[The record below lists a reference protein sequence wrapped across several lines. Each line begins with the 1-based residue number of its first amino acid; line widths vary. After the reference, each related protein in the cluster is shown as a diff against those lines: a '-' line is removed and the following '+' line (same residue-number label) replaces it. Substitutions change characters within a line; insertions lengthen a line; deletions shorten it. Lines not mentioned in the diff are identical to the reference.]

1 MVTTRMAAP
10 QPSAFR
16 QADHLMVSEMKKDL
30 RNTSEN
36 SVKLS
41 CLNIW
46 KLYGPHPDRLTEKD
60 QLLAASRDPHTFTA
74 LRDVSLNVRRGE
86 IFVVMGLSGS
96 GKSTLLRC
104 LTRLVEPTFG
114 EVLLDGVNVMSLSSK
129 DLMEIRRHKMAMVFQ
144 NFALLPHLTVA
155 ENIGLPLRIRGESG
169 GKIEST
175 VSELTALVGLS
186 GMSKR
191 LPHQLSG
198 GQQQRVGLARALAG
212 DPEFLLLDE
221 PFSALD
227 PLIRREL
234 QDELIRLQSRLH
246 KTMIFVT
253 HDFNEAV
260 RIGDRIVIMKDGKV
274 VQSGTPEEIVAEPAD
289 DYVGSFVAGVDRTRV
304 ITCRRIAA
312 PAKSGSYAFTVDA
325 DSKVADVADAIA
337 TANGTVG
344 VLDKGALKGEID
356 AGAVLRMVSAVRHAE
371 LNI

>member
-1 MVTTRMAAP
+1 
-10 QPSAFR
+10 
-16 QADHLMVSEMKKDL
+16 MVSDMKKDI

-46 KLYGPHPDRLTEKD
+46 KLYGPHPERLADEQ
-60 QLLAASRDPHTFTA
+60 QLRAAASDRHTFTA

-104 LTRLVEPTFG
+104 LTRLIEPSFG
-114 EVLLDGVNVMSLSSK
+114 EILLDGVNMMSLSAK

-155 ENIGLPLRIRGESG
+155 ENIGLPLRIRGEAS
-169 GKIEST
+169 SNADRV

-212 DPEFLLLDE
+212 NPEFLLLDE

-234 QDELIRLQSRLH
+234 QDEFIRLQSRLH

-289 DYVGSFVAGVDRTRV
+289 DYVGSFVAGVDHTRV
-304 ITCRRIAA
+304 ITCGRIAA
-312 PAKSGSYAFTVDA
+312 PAKSASYSVTVDER
-325 DSKVADVADAIA
+325 SKVADVADAIA
-337 TANGTVG
+337 AANRAVG
-344 VLDKGALKGEID
+344 VVDDKGELKGEID
-356 AGAVLRMVSAVRHAE
+356 ASAVLRMVSAVRHPRPNA
-371 LNI
+371 

>member
-1 MVTTRMAAP
+1 
-10 QPSAFR
+10 
-16 QADHLMVSEMKKDL
+16 MVSDMKKDT
-30 RNTSEN
+30 RNTSES

-46 KLYGPHPDRLTEKD
+46 KLYGPHADRLRDEE
-60 QLLAASRDPHTFTA
+60 QLRAAANDPRTFAA

-104 LTRLVEPTFG
+104 LTRLIEPSFG
-114 EVLLDGVNVMSLSSK
+114 EILLDGVNVMSLPAK

-144 NFALLPHLTVA
+144 HFALLPHLTVA
-155 ENIGLPLRIRGESG
+155 ENIGLPLRIRGDSSG
-169 GKIEST
+169 DAQRV

-186 GMSKR
+186 GMSGR

-212 DPEFLLLDE
+212 NPEFLLLDE

-260 RIGDRIVIMKDGKV
+260 RLGDRIVIMKDGRV
-274 VQSGTPEEIVAEPAD
+274 VQSGTPEEIVTAPAD
-289 DYVGSFVAGVDRTRV
+289 DYVGSFVSGVDQTRV
-304 ITCRRIAA
+304 ITCGRIAA
-312 PAKSGSYAFTVDA
+312 PAKSETYPVTVDA
-325 DSKVADVADAIA
+325 RSKVADAADAVA
-337 TANGTVG
+337 TAGRPVG
-344 VLDKGALKGEID
+344 VIDDNGELKGEID
-356 AGAVLRMVSAVRHAE
+356 AGAVLRMVSAIRLSRPSA
-371 LNI
+371 

>member
-1 MVTTRMAAP
+1 
-10 QPSAFR
+10 
-16 QADHLMVSEMKKDL
+16 MVSEMKKDIK
-30 RNTSEN
+30 NMSEN

-46 KLYGPHPDRLTEKD
+46 KLYGPHPDRLENEEEVR
-60 QLLAASRDPHTFTA
+60 AATADRHTFTA
-74 LRDVSLNVRRGE
+74 LRNVSLNVRRGE

-104 LTRLVEPTFG
+104 LTRLVEPSFG
-114 EVLLDGVNVMSLSSK
+114 DVLLDGVNLMSLPAK

-144 NFALLPHLTVA
+144 SFALLPHLSVA
-155 ENIGLPLRIRGESG
+155 ENIALPLRVRGDSG
-169 GKIEST
+169 NKIESV

-212 DPEFLLLDE
+212 NPEFLLLDE

-234 QDELIRLQSRLH
+234 QDELIGLQSRLH

-260 RIGDRIVIMKDGKV
+260 RIGDRIVIMKDGEV
-274 VQSGTPEEIVAEPAD
+274 VQSGTPEEIVAEPANN
-289 DYVGSFVAGVDRTRV
+289 YVGSFVSGVDRTRV
-304 ITCRRIAA
+304 ITCGRIAA
-312 PAKSGSYAFTVDA
+312 PAKAASYAVTVNA
-325 DSKVADVADAIA
+325 SSKVADAANAIA
-337 TANGTVG
+337 AANGTVG
-344 VLDKGALKGEID
+344 VVSDNGSLMGEID
-356 AGAVLRMVSAVRHAE
+356 ASAVLHMVSAARPAGAGA
-371 LNI
+371 